1 MAITNWFEP
10 SVYGQARNS
19 CQRASLVI
27 IYKKEEGW
35 QNLDVATPEGC
46 GVRAMEHGKVEK
58 YQVLARKV

>member
-19 CQRASLVI
+19 CQRA
-27 IYKKEEGW
+27 IYKKEESW
-35 QNLDVATPEGC
+35 QNLDVAIPKGC